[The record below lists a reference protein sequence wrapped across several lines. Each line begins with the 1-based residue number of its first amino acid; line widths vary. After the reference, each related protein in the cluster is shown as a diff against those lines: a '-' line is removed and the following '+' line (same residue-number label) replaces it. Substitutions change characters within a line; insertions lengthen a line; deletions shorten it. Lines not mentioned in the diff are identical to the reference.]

1 MSVPLETSGEGL
13 PIGLHFVA
21 RFGSEELLYSL
32 AAQLER
38 ARPWR
43 NRRPPSS

>member
-1 MSVPLETSGEGL
+1 MSVPLETSGERL
-13 PIGLHFVA
+13 PIGLHFVT
-21 RFGSEELLYSL
+21 RFGAEEILYSL

-43 NRRPPSS
+43 NRRPALS